1 MGFFSWLTSD
11 SKESIRNIHTGE
23 DRSVYLLQP
32 DGAAPIR
39 EDAYEG
45 YGVFGGID
53 AYAWLGKANLPQ
65 DRVID
70 FDDEE
75 LRDAGIA
82 LDCGNLL
89 RLHDGRLLSVFHDS
103 RKLCAALGLTVEHFP
118 GRYDEPIP
126 SCNGKSANAMTV
138 TGIAQTIR
146 LRDLLVMYH
155 PLKFSFD
162 PAARYEDLPAAE
174 NDPDQGFF

>member
-23 DRSVYLLQP
+23 NRTVYLLQP
-32 DGAAPIR
+32 DGAKPIR
-39 EDAYEG
+39 EDGYEG
-45 YGVFGGID
+45 YGAFGGID
-53 AYAWLGKANLPQ
+53 AYAWLARANLPQ
-65 DRVID
+65 DRVAD

-82 LDCGNLL
+82 LDCGSLL
-89 RLHDGRLLSVFHDS
+89 RLQDGRLLSVFHDS
-103 RKLCAALGLTVEHFP
+103 RKLCNALGLTVEHFP

-126 SCNGKSANAMTV
+126 SCGGKSANQMAEAGTTQPV
-138 TGIAQTIR
+138 R
-146 LRDLLVMYH
+146 LRDLGVIRH

-174 NDPDQGFF
+174 KDPDQGYF